1 MKNPLAAGKKF
12 RFKGWLKGK
21 AQSMSSVIF
30 LDFEFNQVVEPS
42 VNLVCCA
49 TFDKDSGLKKRWW
62 LHRSR
67 NIQRKLYD
75 YLKKFDIVIG
85 YSCVAEARSV
95 MALGLNPLSFKW
107 IDLFLEYRMITNH
120 NDRLQWGN
128 QLVDGK
134 VRHVRKPKPKW
145 ERTEEDKASG
155 FKATHSLA
163 EATYKLTG
171 SIRDTAHKNKM
182 RDLIISNPERF
193 TEEERKSIMDY
204 CMDDVVFLPTIWK
217 RIKEEFAKLEF
228 NPNMQQYFK
237 EALERG
243 RYSAH
248 TALMESHGYPI
259 EVEKTRNFSK
269 QIPNIMYDLQNDI
282 NRQFPDSKPF
292 RWNKNEGR
300 FSWNQKVT
308 KEWIEENHDVKRW
321 NKTDGGGISLALD
334 AFEKFYPFKHSYPEG
349 NFGAQMVRSLKL
361 KQNLYGF
368 SESGGNRKNFWDSVG
383 SDGMVRPYMNHF
395 GAQSSRSQPAASGF
409 MFLKPAWMR
418 ALVQPPPGYFMA
430 GIDYGQQEFF
440 IAALE
445 SGDQNMIAAYLSG
458 DPYLFG
464 AKLAGAIPQNGT
476 KDSHKK
482 ERDLFKNTYLGI
494 LYGMTKYGLAI
505 KLTNDTGRLYTEDEA
520 QEQIDIFEDTF
531 PDYMLWKKEIGDA
544 YIDGGGIILPDGWR
558 MYGDNDNIR
567 SVWNVPVQGF
577 GACVMRKAVDMAVEK
592 SVTVLFTLH
601 DAIYMYG
608 KCEEEHKIAWLRDAM
623 REGFQYYFQK
633 NLKKTSGE
641 IKLDPFAWSPDYEK
655 DSELDIDGWK
665 VPASNIYLDDRSL
678 DEYHMFSKYFES
690 PVSDLL

>member
-1 MKNPLAAGKKF
+1 MSAKF
-12 RFKGWLKGK
+12 VFC
-21 AQSMSSVIF
+21 
-30 LDFEFNQVVEPS
+30 DFEFNRIVEPK

-49 TFDKDSGLKKRWW
+49 TYDPNENRKRKFW
-62 LHRSR
+62 LHNSPGV
-67 NIQRKLYD
+67 QRKLYD
-75 YLKKFDIVIG
+75 YFKKFEIVIG
-85 YSCVAEARSV
+85 YADVAEARSL
-95 MALGLNPLSFKW
+95 MALGINPLSKKW

-120 NDRLQWGN
+120 NDALQWGW

-134 VRHVRKPKPKW
+134 KKFVKKPGPKW
-145 ERTEEDKASG
+145 ERSEEDKASG

-163 EATYKLTG
+163 EATFKLTG
-171 SIRDTAHKNKM
+171 EIRDTAHKKKM
-182 RDLIISNPERF
+182 RDLIISDPESF
-193 TEEERKSIMDY
+193 SPEERAAIMEY
-204 CMDDVVFLPTIWK
+204 CMDDVIFLPTIWD
-217 RIKEEFAKLEF
+217 RIKEEFAKLEY
-228 NPNMQQYFK
+228 NPDMQQYFK

-248 TALMESHGYPI
+248 TALMEAHGYPI
-259 EVEKTRNFSK
+259 ENEKTRNFSK
-269 QIPNIMYDLQNDI
+269 QIPNIMYDLQKDI
-282 NRQFPDSKPF
+282 NRQFPGAEPF
-292 RWNKNEGR
+292 RWNKPDCR

-308 KEWIEENHDVKRW
+308 KEWIKENHDVKKW
-321 NKTDGGGISLALD
+321 TKTEGNDISLSLD
-334 AFEKFYPFKHSYPEG
+334 AWEKFYPFKHSYPEG
-349 NFGAQMVRSLKL
+349 NFGAQMVRFLKL

-368 SESGGNRKNFWDSVG
+368 SEGGGSRKNFWDSVG

-418 ALVQPPPGYFMA
+418 ALVLPPPGYFMA

-445 SGDQNMIAAYLSG
+445 SGDKNMIAAYLSG
-458 DPYLFG
+458 DPYLYG
-464 AKLAGAIPQNGT
+464 AKLAGAVPWSGT
-476 KDSHKK
+476 KETHKR

-505 KLTNDTGRLYTEDEA
+505 KLTNDTGRVYTEDEA

-531 PDYMLWKKEIGDA
+531 PDYMIWKQEISEA

-567 SVWNVPVQGF
+567 SVQNVPVQGF
-577 GACVMRKAVDMAVEK
+577 GACVMRKAVDLAVDK

-608 KCEEEHKIAWLRDAM
+608 EVGQEYKIGWLKDAM
-623 REGFQYYFQK
+623 RVGFQHYFPK
-633 NLKKTSGE
+633 NLKETAGE
-641 IKLDPFAWSPDYEK
+641 IKLDPFAWSPDYKK

-665 VPASNIYLDDRSL
+665 VPSSNLYIDERSL
-678 DEYHMFSKYFES
+678 EDYNMFSKYFEA
-690 PVSDLL
+690 PVTDLL